1 MADDAIQEDVSE
13 TKEEHLS
20 EQQSEL
26 ERIAATV
33 HEVHETYD
41 DEYNTDEPTREEP
54 LIPLLRKDDEWYV
67 SAKVDGEEVQIPYG
81 DVLAQ
86 YQKNS
91 SADKRLQEAAERQR
105 ELAEYE
111 AKLNAYRAQLEAQ
124 QSQPSSDA
132 GEEVS
137 PSETD
142 ANTDDLY
149 GQYHD
154 ALFQGDETRANQML
168 KQIRA
173 AEKSGTPS
181 IDVQSIIERTKAE
194 MREEEKAAREQG
206 YEMRR
211 QEAVKMF
218 HDEFPEIVGDPS
230 LLAVADRR
238 SAELYQEDPTRDPW
252 EIMQECGSY
261 AKDWLFKY
269 VEQLGGKDDKGRQQR
284 KQDMDEV
291 APVNARAHIGEDEA
305 EPTYSD
311 IITEMREQR
320 GQLA

>member
-1 MADDAIQEDVSE
+1 MADDAIQQDVSE
-13 TKEEHLS
+13 TKGEHLS
-20 EQQSEL
+20 EQQSAL

-33 HEVHETYD
+33 HEGHEAYD
-41 DEYNTDEPTREEP
+41 DEYREDEPTRGEP
-54 LIPLLRKDDEWYV
+54 LTPLLRKDDQWYV
-67 SAKVDGEEVQIPYG
+67 SAKVDGEEVEIPYG

-124 QSQPSSDA
+124 TSQPSSDA

-137 PSETD
+137 PSDSD
-142 ANTDDLY
+142 ATDDLY

-154 ALFQGDETRANQML
+154 ALFQGDEAKANQML

-173 AEKSGTPS
+173 AEKPKAQS
-181 IDVQSIIERTKAE
+181 IDVKSIIERTKAE

-206 YEMRR
+206 YEVRR

-218 HDEFPEIVGDPS
+218 HDEYPEIVADPS

-238 SAELYQEDPTRDPW
+238 SAELYQDDPTRDPW

-269 VEQLGGKDDKGRQQR
+269 VEQLGGKADKGRQQR

-291 APVNARAHIGEDEA
+291 APVNARAHLGEDET

-311 IITEMREQR
+311 IITEMRQQR
-320 GQLA
+320 GQLV

>member
-1 MADDAIQEDVSE
+1 MADDAIQKDVSE
-13 TKEEHLS
+13 TKEDVLS
-20 EQQSEL
+20 AQQSEL
-26 ERIAATV
+26 ERIAEKV
-33 HEVHETYD
+33 GEGHETYD
-41 DEYNTDEPTREEP
+41 DDYREDEPTRDEP
-54 LIPLLRKDDEWYV
+54 LSPLLRKDDEWYV
-67 SAKVDGEEVQIPYG
+67 SAKVDGQEVEIPYG

-105 ELAEYE
+105 ELGEYE

-124 QSQPSSDA
+124 PSQPSSDA
-132 GEEVS
+132 GEDVS
-137 PSETD
+137 PSDSDATD
-142 ANTDDLY
+142 ALY

-154 ALFQGDETRANQML
+154 ALFQGDEAKANQML

-173 AEKSGTPS
+173 AEKPKDQS
-181 IDVQSIIERTKAE
+181 IDVKSIIERTKAE
-194 MREEEKAAREQG
+194 MREEEKTAREQG
-206 YEMRR
+206 YEVRR

-238 SAELYQEDPTRDPW
+238 SAELYQDDPTRDPW

-269 VEQLGGKDDKGRQQR
+269 VEQLGGKDGKGRQQR

-291 APVNARAHIGEDEA
+291 APVNARAHIGEDET

-311 IITEMREQR
+311 IITEMRQQR